1 MALTPTYHAFKMY
14 VPFHDATSLP
24 LDLNTPDFS
33 AGGKSIPAI
42 NASAARAKDGKI
54 YIGIANM
61 DPQDRVNLDID
72 LGGLKAKTVS
82 GEVLTADKMDTHN
95 IPGQQPNL
103 VPASYTGGKLGEGR
117 LKLDIP
123 AKSVVVIR
131 LD

>member
-1 MALTPTYHAFKMY
+1 M
-14 VPFHDATSLP
+14 
-24 LDLNTPDFS
+24 
-33 AGGKSIPAI
+33 
-42 NASAARAKDGKI
+42 
-54 YIGIANM
+54 
-61 DPQDRVNLDID
+61 
-72 LGGLKAKTVS
+72 S